1 MTYCYDG
8 SWNGLLSVV
17 FESFRLLTPA
27 SNIVPTDIFQP
38 GLFEIP
44 FTVETNDA
52 HAKRVLKG
60 VEKKCGKKGTD
71 LIYQCFLSEQPGIE
85 IKIHHFIRTAM
96 KASENVLHNYR
107 DDTVLQLHKIKKMI
121 GREVHRMH
129 AFVRFQETKD
139 GMLVALINPDFNVLP
154 LSGKH
159 FVDRYPALHWLIYD
173 TKRHYGWHYDQHQSR
188 FITLTEKQHEY
199 LSADL
204 LTNSET
210 DYQALWQTYFKK
222 TDIPERRNMK
232 LHMQH
237 VPKRY
242 WKFLVEKW
250 EV

>member
-1 MTYCYDG
+1 MTFCYDG
-8 SWNGLLSVV
+8 SWYGLLSVI
-17 FESFRLLTPA
+17 FESFRLQAPA
-27 SNIVPTDIFQP
+27 TAIIPTELFQP
-38 GLFEIP
+38 GLFEVPI
-44 FTVETNDA
+44 TVATDDEL
-52 HAKRVLKG
+52 AKRVLKG
-60 VEKKCGKKGTD
+60 IKKKCGKAGTD
-71 LIYQCFLSEQPGIE
+71 LIYQCFLSEQSGIE
-85 IKIHHFIRTAM
+85 IKIHHFVRTAM
-96 KASENVLHNYR
+96 AASENVLQNYR
-107 DDTVLQLHKIKKMI
+107 DDTILQLHKIKKMI

-173 TKRHYGWHYDQHQSR
+173 TRRHYGWHYDQQQSR

-199 LSADL
+199 LSTNL
-204 LTNSET
+204 LTESET
-210 DYQALWQTYFKK
+210 DYQTLWQTYFKK

-232 LHMQH
+232 LHLQH

-250 EV
+250 D